1 MVLRVLARP
10 LLASWFVY
18 EAAEAILTPQ
28 KRAEQIAPV
37 VEPAL
42 ADLGVTEVKT
52 VDIVKA
58 QGFAVLG
65 AAASLALSRNPRT
78 SALALVALTAG
89 SISLTRPFWN
99 EKDPEA
105 RREQFEHFL
114 KDIAITGGLLIA
126 ATAGH
131 SDRHNKRAKAKK
143 VKAKERA
150 HARKHSA

>member
-1 MVLRVLARP
+1 MVLRTLARP

-18 EAAEAILTPQ
+18 EAAESILTPQ
-28 KRAEQIAPV
+28 KRAEQIAPM

-42 ADLGVTEVKT
+42 ADLGVPDVKT
-52 VDIVKA
+52 VDIVKFH
-58 QGFAVLG
+58 GFAVMG
-65 AAASLALSRNPRT
+65 AAASLAISRNPRT

-89 SISLTRPFWN
+89 TIGMTRPFWSQ
-99 EKDPEA
+99 KDPEV
-105 RREQFEHFL
+105 RREQLEHFV
-114 KDIAITGGLLIA
+114 KDLSILGGVMIA